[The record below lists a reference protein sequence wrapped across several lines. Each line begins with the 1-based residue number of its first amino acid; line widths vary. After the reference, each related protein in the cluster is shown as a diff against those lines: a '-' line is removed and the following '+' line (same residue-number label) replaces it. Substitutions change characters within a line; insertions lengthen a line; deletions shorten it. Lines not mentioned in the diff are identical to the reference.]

1 MPEEAVHLMR
11 MCRSTTLLMGSTT
24 SERGSEIMTH
34 AATEDYLVDALLI
47 CTKSNQPVE
56 PLIDETWDIEPSS
69 PGMIV
74 FTSGTSGPPK
84 AVVHTRRLFYVTY
97 DPHMDG
103 VSLLSGPPQWV
114 GGSLRIILHTFYG
127 YCMHIVPAD
136 PKIMWER
143 LRQGGITFMG
153 NPPMMWGRLRDYFL
167 QNLDQLPSSERDQYL
182 RGMQNLR
189 AANVSG
195 SALPEPL
202 GRFWREMGRPLT
214 ICYGATELG
223 RISLKTSKDSD
234 PDLKVCLQ
242 SPASFKNTQVRF

>member
-1 MPEEAVHLMR
+1 MR

-24 SERGSEIMTH
+24 SDRGSKIRAH
-34 AATEDYLVDALLI
+34 AATEGYFVDALPI

-56 PLIDETWDIEPSS
+56 AVVRKTWNIEPSS
-69 PGMIV
+69 PAMIV

-84 AVVHTRRLFYVTY
+84 AVVHARRLFYVEY
-97 DPHMDG
+97 EPNMEG
-103 VSLLSGPPQWV
+103 VSLLSGSPQWV
-114 GGSLRIILHTFYG
+114 GGSLRIILHTLTG

-136 PKIMWER
+136 PEIMWER
-143 LRQGGITFMG
+143 LRQGRITFMS
-153 NPPMMWGRLRDYFL
+153 NPPMMWGGLRDYFQ
-167 QNLDQLPSSERDQYL
+167 QNLDQRPSSERDQYI

-202 GRFWREMGRPLT
+202 GRFWRDMGRPLT

-223 RISLKTSKDSD
+223 RISLRTSIDSD
-234 PDLKVCLQ
+234 PNLKVCPQ
-242 SPASFKNTQVRF
+242 SSESFKALKCASDK